1 MYLYG
6 FDERDVAQPS
16 VNLTQ
21 EPNRAGEVWIVPHR
35 MSNWD
40 IKPIYLGEMR
50 LSELRNGCH
59 VFVYHLSF
67 GQDVR
72 LSTSQLL
79 KAGEFYRLIISVN
92 WERGEVKVSEAV
104 ATARTAFDNALNEY
118 VVSP

>member
-1 MYLYG
+1 MDCTAPHVELGYQTDLPG
-6 FDERDVAQPS
+6 RDAVVRTSQRWP
-16 VNLTQ
+16 
-21 EPNRAGEVWIVPHR
+21 
-35 MSNWD
+35 
-40 IKPIYLGEMR
+40 
-50 LSELRNGCH
+50 C
-59 VFVYHLSF
+59 FVYHLSF